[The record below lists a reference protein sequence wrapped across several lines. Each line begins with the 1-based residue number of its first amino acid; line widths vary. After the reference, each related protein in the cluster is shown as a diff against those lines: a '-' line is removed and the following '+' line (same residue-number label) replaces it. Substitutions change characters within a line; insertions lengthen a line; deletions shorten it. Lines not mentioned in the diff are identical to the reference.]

1 MDKHLGGFR
10 ENVTSF
16 WGELDHL
23 YGDSCSGF
31 LPADHFALSGFES
44 IFLLAQ
50 GPPLC
55 THVSFS
61 QGGFQSEGLWEVAKL
76 IMVWHPLT
84 FCRYL
89 SAHVQFARGWGGC
102 LLDLKKEKYVA
113 SLSFMQ
119 AGLSPSLL
127 LALLLSCSAHRRW
140 NPAAYP
146 VPVTY
151 LYFERV
157 NRRLVVNVW
166 PGVVYLLLQ
175 LHLQCKA
182 VWLVSTTSGTA
193 AWISPLFLWTS

>member
-1 MDKHLGGFR
+1 VDKHLGGFR

-50 GPPLC
+50 GPLLC
-55 THVSFS
+55 AHVSFS
-61 QGGFQSEGLWEVAKL
+61 QGGFQCEGLWEVAKL
-76 IMVWHPLT
+76 VMVWHPLP

-89 SAHVQFARGWGGC
+89 SAHVQFARGGGGGVV
-102 LLDLKKEKYVA
+102 LLDLKKGKYVA

-140 NPAAYP
+140 NPYP

-151 LYFERV
+151 FYFERV
-157 NRRLVVNVW
+157 NKRLVVHV
-166 PGVVYLLLQ
+166 
-175 LHLQCKA
+175 
-182 VWLVSTTSGTA
+182 
-193 AWISPLFLWTS
+193 